1 MTDHLRPTA
10 SIAPAALLP
19 GDPGRALALAQ
30 DLLEAPRMANH
41 ARGLWGYTA
50 RTHAGDELTIQ
61 STGIGGP
68 SVAIVLEELVDL
80 GVERAIRLGTCR
92 ALGPGLEPGALVVA
106 EAAMAPWVQT
116 GRPSAARAL
125 PDRALTEAL
134 RGGSEALE
142 GVTVAGTDLYY
153 DPDAEARAARSLAA
167 GARVIDLG
175 TTAAF
180 EVGCRLGV
188 AVASALVV
196 VRSPGGEGLDDE
208 ETEAASLRLGRIASV
223 ALGA

>member
-1 MTDHLRPTA
+1 MTDHLRPTT

-50 RTHAGDELTIQ
+50 RTHAGEELTIQ

-68 SVAIVLEELVDL
+68 SVAIVLEELVAL

-106 EAAMAPWVQT
+106 EAAIAAGGNGEAEPS
-116 GRPSAARAL
+116 RPL
-125 PDRALTEAL
+125 PDRGLTDAL

-153 DPDAEARAARSLAA
+153 NPDADAHATRSLAA

-180 EVGCRLGV
+180 EAGRRLGV

-196 VRSPGGEGLDDE
+196 VRSPAGEGLDDE
-208 ETEAASLRLGRIASV
+208 EIEAASLRLGRIASV

>member
-106 EAAMAPWVQT
+106 EAAMAV
-116 GRPSAARAL
+116 GANGEAERPRAL

-180 EVGCRLGV
+180 EAGCRLGV